1 MKQIE
6 LSALGEYDPASLV
19 VSVGGR
25 AYSVVEVST
34 GSSVILRRGDQ
45 NYLVATSFLDSVGA
59 TAGLMET
66 TLTPGDERVQVVT
79 RGMYYPS
86 QIEWTGDQW
95 YSCTERVTIP
105 LETLTYLNE
114 QVNTFFVIYPPD
126 RFGEEY
132 DRLGGA
138 A

>member
-6 LSALGEYDPASLV
+6 LSALGEHDPADLV
-19 VSVGGR
+19 VTINDR
-25 AYSVVEVST
+25 AYSVEEV
-34 GSSVILRRGDQ
+34 GEGAVVIRREGR
-45 NYLVATSFLDSVGA
+45 NYLVPPSFLESAGA
-59 TAGLMET
+59 TAGLLET
-66 TLTPGDERVQVVT
+66 TLIPGDERVQVVT
-79 RGMYYPS
+79 RGLYYPS
-86 QIEWTGDQW
+86 QIEWTGEGW
-95 YSCTERVTIP
+95 YSRTED
-105 LETLTYLNE
+105 LEVQPGTLEYLNE